1 MVLTTRIQR
10 LLVFVALGFATAASV
25 QAKGTQMFVCTG
37 TDGVRTYQNSDGG
50 AGCTPLNLNPITV
63 VPATRPI
70 NKGAVNLGPDS
81 EEFFEPYSPS
91 GRRSSGAS
99 DNRSSSDF
107 NARDDRMKILQE
119 ELRIE
124 ESKLKSLQD
133 EYKNGQPERLG
144 SEKNYQKYLDR
155 VARLEQE
162 IMVTKDSIEIL
173 KAELTRLSK

>member
-1 MVLTTRIQR
+1 
-10 LLVFVALGFATAASV
+10 
-25 QAKGTQMFVCTG
+25 
-37 TDGVRTYQNSDGG
+37 
-50 AGCTPLNLNPITV
+50 
-63 VPATRPI
+63 
-70 NKGAVNLGPDS
+70 
-81 EEFFEPYSPS
+81 
-91 GRRSSGAS
+91 
-99 DNRSSSDF
+99 
-107 NARDDRMKILQE
+107 MKILQE